1 MERGR
6 REECRGRGGGDD
18 EKYNWEGTKKM
29 ERGRKDEK
37 GGGNGE
43 KWEKGGEG
51 GLKGGGVA
59 KRVNVVLRK

>member
-43 KWEKGGEG
+43 K
-51 GLKGGGVA
+51 
-59 KRVNVVLRK
+59 